1 MDHGDALRYRIFI
14 SAREQCAASPALLD
28 AIRSYVVRDEPPLED
43 LVARWDDASTDFERM
58 CVTLRYE
65 IHAFRR
71 RWAWDGLS
79 ELLATVKERREPVP
93 DCVKDWACD
102 VALRL
107 HKGTLKIPRRAP
119 NRHFAPKDER
129 DLRIQSVYVAL
140 HDARWSRKQCEE
152 VIMSALDP
160 LDAETV
166 RSIFRKMEL
175 RLLYAADSR

>member
-1 MDHGDALRYRIFI
+1 MDDGEALLYRISI
-14 SAREQCAASPALLD
+14 SAREQCGESPGMLD
-28 AIRSYVVRDEPPLED
+28 AIRSYVVQDEPPLED
-43 LVARWDDASTDFERM
+43 LLCRWDDQSTDFGR
-58 CVTLRYE
+58 LGLLIRYE
-65 IHAFRR
+65 LHAFRR

-79 ELLATVKERREPVP
+79 ELLATLKERREPVP

-107 HKGTLKIPRRAP
+107 HKDTLKIPRRAP
-119 NRHFAPKDER
+119 NQHFAPKDER
-129 DLRIQSVYVAL
+129 DLRIQSVYVRL
-140 HDARWSRKQCEE
+140 HDAGWSRHQCEE

-166 RSIFRKMEL
+166 RSIFRKMKL